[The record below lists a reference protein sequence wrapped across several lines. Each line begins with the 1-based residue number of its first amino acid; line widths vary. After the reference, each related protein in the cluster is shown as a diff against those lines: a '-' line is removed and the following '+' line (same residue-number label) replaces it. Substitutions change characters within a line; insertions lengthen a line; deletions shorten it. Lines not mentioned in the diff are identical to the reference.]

1 MSIPDGFLEDF
12 QDEKLLKLKKKEIT
26 PVINR
31 VKCFFVKNK
40 IVIYGGTAMN
50 MYLPKHFQ
58 FYDKYDIPD
67 YDGFHSNARNK
78 SIELI
83 NMLKKE
89 HFDFLIAKH
98 AIHDGTYKVS
108 WVFKDIADITNV
120 NQYDY
125 DHIIRTSFKHKQ
137 SGLLLVNINLLKSSA
152 YIELGMPK
160 SSSFRWS
167 KVYKRLMLLE
177 EKHSITSDININSLF
192 NDTVPIKIEEVINTI
207 YTYVNVNK
215 LPLVGFDAVKYFS
228 KITNDKNN
236 VKFYNTPYT
245 LIEILSD
252 NIYDTMK
259 QVKKILSKSKVYD
272 SEKGIYVNLEYDE
285 IFNDRSQLIP
295 VNVEYVIFVDNTKYK
310 LLKIY
315 DVSNKCISVSTDSTK
330 KNGFVY
336 GSIFFLIYI
345 YYYILFISPN
355 NQESNVYKCI
365 IKNLIS
371 EISKANFTTECYGF
385 NKSISVIKKSRAL
398 KNFKGVVAKS

>member
-1 MSIPDGFLEDF
+1 MSISDGFFENF
-12 QDEKLLKLKKKEIT
+12 KDEKLLQLKKKEIT

-31 VKCFFVKNK
+31 VKEFFIKND

-50 MYLPKHFQ
+50 MYLPKHLQ

-67 YDGFHSNARNK
+67 YDGFHVSARNK

-83 NMLKKE
+83 DFLKKDKL
-89 HFDFLIAKH
+89 DFLMAKH

-108 WVFKDIADITNV
+108 WVFKDVADITHANR
-120 NQYDY
+120 YDY
-125 DHIIRTSFKHKQ
+125 EMILKTSLKHKQ

-177 EKHSITSDININSLF
+177 QKHTITSNVKMSNIF
-192 NDTVPIKIEEVINTI
+192 NDTIPTQLQEIVDNI
-207 YTYVNVNK
+207 YMHVNLNK
-215 LPLVGFDAVKYFS
+215 LPLVGLDAVKYFMDIS
-228 KITNDKNN
+228 NEKRNIA
-236 VKFYNTPYT
+236 FYNTPFT

-252 NIYDTMK
+252 NMYATMK
-259 QVKKILSKSKVYD
+259 EMRLLLSKTKVY
-272 SEKGIYVNLEYDE
+272 SEEGNAHFVEYDE
-285 IFNDRSQLIP
+285 ILNDRSQLIP
-295 VNVEYVIFVDNTKYK
+295 TNVEYVVHVAKKKYK

-315 DVSNKCISVSTDSTK
+315 DVSNKCISVATDRSK

-336 GSIFFLIYI
+336 GSIFFIIYV
-345 YYYILFISPN
+345 YYYMLFVSTN
-355 NQESNVYKCI
+355 KTESNVYKTL
-365 IKNLIS
+365 IKNLLTKIDES
-371 EISKANFTTECYGF
+371 SFTTECYGF
-385 NKSISVIKKSRAL
+385 NKSISVIKKSRAR